1 MPCLRLFTRH
11 VLRLLVIAAPAC
23 SLSSVSAPTPDEAA
37 GLAAE
42 LSLCRDE
49 VNRYRATIGRPPL
62 TRSQALEDF
71 AARGAE
77 TDGLARIAHHHFT
90 MTNGGGTA
98 TAETE
103 ILWWRS
109 ATVRSVIRDGLAQ
122 MWQVGPQ
129 GEHYRILAGLYTE
142 VGCGVFVNDGEV
154 TVVQDFR

>member
-1 MPCLRLFTRH
+1 MPFLRLSTCCI
-11 VLRLLVIAAPAC
+11 LCLLVIAAPAC
-23 SLSSVSAPTPDEAA
+23 NLSSVSGPTSDAE

-42 LSLCRDE
+42 LSFCRDE

-77 TDGLARIAHHHFT
+77 TDGLARVAHHHFSI
-90 MTNGGGTA
+90 TNGGGTA

-109 ATVRSVIRDGLAQ
+109 TTVRTVIRDGLAQ

-129 GEHYRILAGLYTE
+129 GDHYRILAGPYSE